1 MIITEA
7 LASPDFNR
15 TTPGPAS
22 ASTVYSPEGSNELPT
37 WNPKGTCTFI
47 FCDPW
52 AYIDTAAKRATLQL
66 RISCV
71 LITTFL
77 SDPCWCDPRA
87 IRSGKDLCPRSQI
100 SRVTYTVPR
109 RCES

>member
-77 SDPCWCDPRA
+77 SDP
-87 IRSGKDLCPRSQI
+87 
-100 SRVTYTVPR
+100 
-109 RCES
+109 